1 MFIKKWAGNDYED
14 SYYVCLMFFI
24 PFTIDLIQ
32 NMGIS
37 ILQARNQLRFRS
49 ILLVSVAIGSL
60 LLSVL
65 LVNKYGYYGC
75 AFATGLG
82 LLIGQGIILNMYYS
96 IKQHLDIIKFWK
108 EIFKMSIVPIC
119 VIVVGVVCMIYIDI
133 EEVSLFYLII
143 LAIIFS
149 FTYLLFFYKYS
160 MNISERMLFIKPLR
174 FLFKHNSNL

>member
-1 MFIKKWAGNDYED
+1 
-14 SYYVCLMFFI
+14 
-24 PFTIDLIQ
+24 
-32 NMGIS
+32 
-37 ILQARNQLRFRS
+37 
-49 ILLVSVAIGSL
+49 
-60 LLSVL
+60 
-65 LVNKYGYYGC
+65 
-75 AFATGLG
+75 
-82 LLIGQGIILNMYYS
+82 
-96 IKQHLDIIKFWK
+96 
-108 EIFKMSIVPIC
+108 MSIVPIC